1 METNRHN
8 GRGRLDTILKYAKN
22 HGYND
27 IKYRCEWNDYKVYE
41 MIMGEN
47 QVFIGLPRFLLVTKN
62 SFRMSNDNETF
73 LILDH
78 INEAEK

>member
-1 METNRHN
+1 
-8 GRGRLDTILKYAKN
+8 
-22 HGYND
+22 
-27 IKYRCEWNDYKVYE
+27 
-41 MIMGEN
+41 MIMGKN
-47 QVFIGLPRFLLVTKN
+47 QVFIGLPRFLLVSKN